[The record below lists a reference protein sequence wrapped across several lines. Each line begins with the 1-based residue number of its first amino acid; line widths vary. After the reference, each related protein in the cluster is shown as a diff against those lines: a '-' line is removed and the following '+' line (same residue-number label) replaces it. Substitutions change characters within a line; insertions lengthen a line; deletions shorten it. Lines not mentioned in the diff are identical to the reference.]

1 MQLQLLQSQQQEQQ
15 EQEQQADLRRV
26 HGSVSAF
33 DIARTIRELMFLDP
47 EAARIQISA
56 EDIAFV
62 RRHDDGT
69 ESVDDH
75 TAKIERIGTFEVL
88 VTPQVGKTKLDPIR
102 RTIEVLPT
110 MDDEAAAADSSSL
123 DE

>member
-1 MQLQLLQSQQQEQQ
+1 MQLQLLQSQQ
-15 EQEQQADLRRV
+15 QEQQADLRRV